1 MIKRTIIAALLA
13 IVCMTAVA
21 QKTVVWNNPSAFMG
35 DNSGEFKIT
44 KVELKSTE
52 TVLHVHADYYPGGKF
67 SFSKNSFVQTPDG
80 SKYAITSG
88 TKTSEEETDFPLD
101 SFYEVPKSGKVNLAL
116 HFMPVPMDT
125 KQMDFMEGYGESDF
139 KFWNI
144 CDGKTKQK
152 LVMPDDWK
160 DVKYA
165 KDEILPEAKIN
176 KGMATIKVKMLGY
189 KPAMKMELHVGGFT
203 PLGSKEHFG
212 KTFPFADDGTV
223 KVEIPLWLTR
233 EVTVGIQGMA
243 FSNIVVA
250 PGQETSILMKVTSD
264 NRPFVAFKGYFAK
277 TNMDLADADA
287 KFDSFTDD
295 YGIFLEV
302 KDCNTPAQR
311 KKCLADIFNQSIS
324 KINSSKY
331 TTAAKDLLCMGV
343 EENFVRWTRD
353 FASVFCEYYVD
364 EDGVV
369 VRTSRNHAENYQKC
383 KDMLPLTEEE
393 KAYTWK
399 YLNEP
404 ASPCSKAFWDTM
416 VSRYDHNAKK
426 NNSYNNALRE
436 IPSILGVR
444 GNVQVVYA
452 KHKDPIE
459 GFLSGDAPEDCKNVI
474 REYQAEQKRIAQ
486 ELASKESVFYKK
498 YDDVAPE
505 NILQTILDK
514 YKGKTVVIDIWAT
527 WCGPCRAGHK
537 AMKPMKEQ
545 LKGKNIQFVYL
556 TPPSSPLA
564 TWQEMIKDIDGDH
577 YYLTKEQYNYILD
590 KYESDGIPTY
600 SIYDPQ
606 GQMTFKKIGYP
617 DVNQFKKEIEKAQ
630 NSK

>member
-1 MIKRTIIAALLA
+1 MKHTIITALLA
-13 IVCMTAVA
+13 VFCLTAVA

-35 DNSGEFKIT
+35 ESTGEFKIT

-80 SKYAITSG
+80 SKYAITNG
-88 TKTSEEETDFPLD
+88 AKTSEEETDFPLNT
-101 SFYEVPKSGKVNLAL
+101 FYEVPKSGKLNLAL
-116 HFMPVPMDT
+116 HFQPVPMDT
-125 KQMDFMEGYGESDF
+125 KQMDFMEGYSERDF

-152 LVMPDDWK
+152 LVLPDDWK

-165 KDEILPEAKIN
+165 KDETLPEAKIN
-176 KGMATIKVKMLGY
+176 KGVATIKVKMLGY

-203 PLGSKEHFG
+203 PLGSKEYFE
-212 KTFPFADDGTV
+212 KEFPFADDGTV

-250 PGQETSILMKVTSD
+250 PGQETSILMKVTGD
-264 NRPFVAFKGYFAK
+264 NRPFVAFKGYLPK

-287 KFDSFTDD
+287 KFDSFTND
-295 YGIFLEV
+295 YETYPKV
-302 KDCNTPAQR
+302 KDCNTPAER
-311 KKCLADIFNQSIS
+311 MKCLTGIYNQRIS
-324 KINSSKY
+324 KIKSSKY

-343 EENFVRWTRD
+343 EENYVKWTRN

-369 VRTSRNHAENYQKC
+369 VRTSRNHAENDQKC

-436 IPSILGVR
+436 IPSLLGVR
-444 GNVQVVYA
+444 GNVQVVNA
-452 KHKDPIE
+452 KHKDPFE

-486 ELASKESVFYKK
+486 QLANQESVFYKK
-498 YDDVAPE
+498 CDDVAPE

-537 AMKPMKEQ
+537 AMKPMKEEM
-545 LKGKNIQFVYL
+545 KGENIQFVYI
-556 TPPSSPLA
+556 TSSSSPLA

-590 KYESDGIPTY
+590 KYESNGIPTY
-600 SIYDPQ
+600 AIYDPQ
-606 GQMTFKKIGYP
+606 GKMTFKKIGYP

-630 NSK
+630 ESK